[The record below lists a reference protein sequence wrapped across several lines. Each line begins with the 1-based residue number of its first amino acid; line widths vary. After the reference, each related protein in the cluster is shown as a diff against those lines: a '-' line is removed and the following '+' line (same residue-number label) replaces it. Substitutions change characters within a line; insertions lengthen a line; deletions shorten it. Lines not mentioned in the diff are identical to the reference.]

1 MRMKRFGCAL
11 LALVLAAGLWGCNAA
26 GTAGSGGSMSIQP
39 AQLTAEE
46 EALAALL
53 DVNMD
58 SYRIFDFVAGTGKEK
73 EGEGVQSVQLTLY
86 ELEDN
91 EWTVKAQSQKAFS
104 DAKGRVALSFGKITE
119 GVTMTFQSE
128 NAFDSMALDKITEAG
143 TASMSYTASILTE
156 AAGMEL
162 EQETPLAIQ
171 IVTSKSDIQSYG
183 VQYFEMPREYA
194 KHGYEH
200 VYAVTVMFSGKTVYE
215 LVDNAANPTA
225 SPEP

>member
-73 EGEGVQSVQLTLY
+73 EGEGVP
-86 ELEDN
+86 
-91 EWTVKAQSQKAFS
+91 
-104 DAKGRVALSFGKITE
+104 
-119 GVTMTFQSE
+119 MTFQSE

-143 TASMSYTASILTE
+143 TASMSYTTSILTE